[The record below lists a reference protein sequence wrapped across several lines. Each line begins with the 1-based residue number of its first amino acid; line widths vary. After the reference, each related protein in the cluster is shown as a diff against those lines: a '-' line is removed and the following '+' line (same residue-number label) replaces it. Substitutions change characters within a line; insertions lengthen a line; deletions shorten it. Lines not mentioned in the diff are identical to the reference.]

1 MATDLTSTVKRP
13 TARRK
18 DPACGTCRKK
28 CRKCDR
34 KRPICDR
41 CRTKGLHCEGYPPRF
56 QFCEMMTIPLAR
68 RGSSSTRRDSVALSS
83 TPSFPI
89 SGESPSG
96 SSSAAVPEAVTTA
109 SVTDSASPQAS
120 LSPDQGLPDSTI
132 LSLPSP
138 ASVSHSPFTPVH
150 IDSTSPLI
158 GTPDLSQDIIS
169 NRPLIDYFDQ
179 ILSEYLTIHIQ
190 GTDNPFRIHV
200 LPLAYQ
206 HQGVLHALLGLTT
219 CHMHIS
225 GKNSSHHFVAIS
237 LQYRVSALHSLGALL
252 LQEEVSALSVAEE
265 EYVLC
270 MALLLVLH
278 DVCET
283 GVSSHGAHLTGVSFL
298 CKRLACPTDFST
310 RSKASMFFIS
320 ALAWLDMLRGFS
332 GAEKLSYSEDV
343 RRCVRDHGSL
353 SLHTL
358 VGCPPVIFHRIG
370 QVLEAGKAFRAG
382 DLPIDQFQALLD
394 EAEKFF
400 RGWDPDQAVYPTG
413 HQEWKHLAEAYRH
426 SCLLRVLRFPDPF
439 AMSCEDSRIKASVA
453 AIFDVCAAMPRD
465 TVFYKRLLFPLF
477 LAGADTSS
485 PHQMHYASWCV
496 GEIKH
501 ATGFQHPAMTEMLTK
516 VWEERRT
523 NPHGWSNVPW
533 MEFTCSELLR
543 DQHAYLFF

>member
-56 QFCEMMTIPLAR
+56 QFCEMMTVPLAR
-68 RGSSSTRRDSVALSS
+68 RDSQSTRRDSVALSS

-96 SSSAAVPEAVTTA
+96 SSSAAVQEAVTTA
-109 SVTDSASPQAS
+109 SATDSASPQAS

-225 GKNSSHHFVAIS
+225 GKNSSQHFVAIS

-533 MEFTCSELLR
+533 MEFTCSGLLR

>member
-1 MATDLTSTVKRP
+1 MPTEFVSSVKRP

-56 QFCEMMTIPLAR
+56 QFCEISVPGS
-68 RGSSSTRRDSVALSS
+68 RGSDNATQDSVTVSSTQSFPLSAPAGESS
-83 TPSFPI
+83 TEPS
-89 SGESPSG
+89 ST
-96 SSSAAVPEAVTTA
+96 VPEALAAVST
-109 SVTDSASPQAS
+109 VDSASPQTS
-120 LSPDQGLPDSTI
+120 LSPDQILPDSTI

-138 ASVSHSPFTPVH
+138 SSHASFSPIRIEPP
-150 IDSTSPLI
+150 PLI
-158 GTPDLSQDIIS
+158 EGTDLEHDLIS

-179 ILSEYLTIHIQ
+179 VLSKHLTISIQ
-190 GTDNPFRIHV
+190 GTDNHFREHI
-200 LPLAYQ
+200 LPLAHQ
-206 HQGVLHALLGLTT
+206 HQGVLHALLGLSA

-225 GKNSSHHFVAIS
+225 GKSDRQHFVTIS

-252 LQEEVSALSVAEE
+252 LQEEVSGLASSEE
-265 EYVLC
+265 EYVLG
-270 MALLLVLH
+270 MVLLLVLH

-283 GVSSHGAHLTGVSFL
+283 GVSTHGAHLTGVSFL

-310 RSKASMFFIS
+310 RSRASMFFIS

-332 GAEKLSYSEDV
+332 GAEKLAYSEDV
-343 RRCVRDHGSL
+343 RQCVRDHGSL

-358 VGCPPVIFHRIG
+358 VGCPPIIFHRIG
-370 QVLEAGKAFRAG
+370 QVLEAGKAFLAG
-382 DLPIDQFQALLD
+382 DLLVDQFQVQLD
-394 EAEKFF
+394 EAERFF

-413 HQEWKHLAEAYRH
+413 HQEWRHLAEAYRH
-426 SCLLRVLRFPDPF
+426 ACLLRILRFPDSF
-439 AMSCEDSRIKASVA
+439 ALSCEDPRIKASVA
-453 AIFDVCAAMPRD
+453 AIFDVCAAIPRD
-465 TVFYKRLLFPLF
+465 TAFYKRLLFPLF

-485 PHQMHYASWCV
+485 QHQMHYASWCV

-501 ATGFQHPAMTEMLTK
+501 ATGFQHPAMTEMLTN

-523 NPHGWSNVPW
+523 NPNGWSNVPW
-533 MEFTCSELLR
+533 MEFTCSELLKS
-543 DQHAYLFF
+543 QHAYLFF

>member
-56 QFCEMMTIPLAR
+56 QFCEMMTVPLAR
-68 RGSSSTRRDSVALSS
+68 RDSQSTRRDSVALSS

-96 SSSAAVPEAVTTA
+96 SSSAAVQEAVTTA

-150 IDSTSPLI
+150 IGSTSPLI

-200 LPLAYQ
+200 LPLASQ
-206 HQGVLHALLGLTT
+206 
-219 CHMHIS
+219 
-225 GKNSSHHFVAIS
+225 HFVAIS

-382 DLPIDQFQALLD
+382 ELLIDQFQALLD

-465 TVFYKRLLFPLF
+465 T
-477 LAGADTSS
+477 
-485 PHQMHYASWCV
+485 MHYASWCV